1 MQTHTHFRYMLKRK
15 AIKINTILNDMY
27 IDENFTYE
35 DLDIFPNKILEIKR
49 NRTQKI

>member
-1 MQTHTHFRYMLKRK
+1 MLKRK

>member
-15 AIKINTILNDMY
+15 AIKIINTILNNDMY
-27 IDENFTYE
+27 IDEYE
-35 DLDIFPNKILEIKR
+35 DMDIFPNKILEIKR